1 MKKSTKIV
9 LITAAV
15 LTAVGMILI
24 RSVSH
29 LAAISS
35 TGNMS
40 GKTERY
46 RSYCFRTA

>member
-24 RSVSH
+24 LIR
-29 LAAISS
+29 L
-35 TGNMS
+35 G
-40 GKTERY
+40 RY
-46 RSYCFRTA
+46 G